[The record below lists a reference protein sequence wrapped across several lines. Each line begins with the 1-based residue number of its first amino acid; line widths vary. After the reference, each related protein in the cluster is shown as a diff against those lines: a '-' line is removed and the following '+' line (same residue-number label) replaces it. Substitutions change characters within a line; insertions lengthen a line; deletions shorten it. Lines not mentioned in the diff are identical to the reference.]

1 MANDKP
7 FVRGRIL
14 FDKDVA
20 PFTGATVYVRLENV
34 SRADAAAEVAAEQVL
49 RGVSHRGGEEEAL
62 PFELR
67 VESVDERA
75 QYSVRVHVDVD
86 GDGELSPG
94 DYVSPASHPVLTYGQ
109 PNHAEVRLERI
120 M

>member
-1 MANDKP
+1 MSAIKP

-14 FDKDVA
+14 FDKDVG
-20 PFTGATVYVRLENV
+20 PFTGATVYVRVENV

-49 RGVSHRGGEEEAL
+49 RGVSYRGGEEEAL
-62 PFELR
+62 SFELR
-67 VESVDERA
+67 VDSVDERA

-86 GDGELSPG
+86 GDGEISPG

-109 PNHAEVRLERI
+109 PNQAEIRLERI

>member
-1 MANDKP
+1 MGNDKL

-14 FDKDVA
+14 FDKDVG

-34 SRADAAAEVAAEQVL
+34 SRADAAADVAAEQTL
-49 RGVSHRGGEEEAL
+49 RGVSHADGEEQAL
-62 PFELR
+62 SFELL
-67 VESVDERA
+67 VESIDERA

-94 DYVSPASHPVLTYGQ
+94 DYVSPATHPVLTYGHPIQ
-109 PNHAEVRLERI
+109 AEIRLERI